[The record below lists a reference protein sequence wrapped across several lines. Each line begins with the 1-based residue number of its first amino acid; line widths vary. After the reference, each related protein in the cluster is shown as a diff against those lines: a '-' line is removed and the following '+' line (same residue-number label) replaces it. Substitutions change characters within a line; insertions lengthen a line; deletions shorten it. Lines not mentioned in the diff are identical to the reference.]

1 MNQTNDVY
9 VAESFD
15 DYLEHHGIKG
25 MHWGIRRTP
34 EQLGHRVSKA
44 RERFL
49 EYSEKAQ
56 AAGEA
61 GKKGKLNRYSK
72 KAEKTYK
79 QEIKLNKQ
87 LEKAL
92 RKQVENDNEIVRK
105 GDVDDVLKISDR
117 LSEDQINTAIRRIQ
131 NQNRLRGLK
140 EEDIAKVDK
149 LIGMGKRIA
158 DISSQAYNIANNV
171 RNFKNVMKD
180 VQKDAIKEEEEW
192 AKKQEIEKKEKRAK
206 ELDKIMRSGDMNK
219 IDKVKSELS
228 TTQMED
234 VYKRLYYNNK
244 QWVDEALETHDER
257 LMKTYSHLLGY
268 SPLFD
273 KKKHTAGKSDK
284 DDKD

>member
-1 MNQTNDVY
+1 MNQTNDEY
-9 VAESFD
+9 VAESFE
-15 DYLEHHGIKG
+15 DYLEHHGILG
-25 MHWGIRRTP
+25 MKWGVRRTP

-56 AAGEA
+56 TAGEA

-79 QEIKLNKQ
+79 QEVKLNKQ

-92 RKQVENDNEIVRK
+92 RKQVEKDNETVRK
-105 GDVDDVLKISDR
+105 GTVDDVIAISDR
-117 LSEDQINTAIRRIQ
+117 LNEEQMNIAIKRFQ
-131 NQNRLRGLK
+131 NQQRLSSFK
-140 EEDIAKVDK
+140 ESDAAKVDK
-149 LIGMGKRIA
+149 LIGLGKKIA
-158 DISSQAYNIANNV
+158 DFSSQAYNIANNV

-180 VQKDAIKEEEEW
+180 VQKDAIKEEEDLI
-192 AKKQEIEKKEKRAK
+192 AKREKDKKEKRDK

-219 IDKVKSELS
+219 IDKVKKELS
-228 TTQMED
+228 TTQLD
-234 VYKRLYYNNK
+234 DAWRRIYYNNK
-244 QWVDEALETHDER
+244 TWVDEALETHDDK
-257 LMKTYSHLLGY
+257 LMKQYAHLLPY

>member
-15 DYLEHHGIKG
+15 DYLEHHGILG
-25 MHWGIRRTP
+25 MKWGVRRTP

-56 AAGEA
+56 TAGEA
-61 GKKGKLNRYSK
+61 GKKGKLKRYSK

-79 QEIKLNKQ
+79 QEVKLNKQ

-92 RKQVENDNEIVRK
+92 KKQAEEDDEIVRK
-105 GDVDDVLKISDR
+105 GDVDEVLKISDR
-117 LSEDQINTAIRRIQ
+117 LSEDQINAAIRRIQ
-131 NQNRLRGLK
+131 NQNRLKGLK
-140 EEDIAKVDK
+140 EDNAAKVDK
-149 LIGMGKRIA
+149 LVGIGKRIA
-158 DISSQAYNIANNV
+158 DVSSHAYNIANNV

-180 VQKDAIKEEEEW
+180 VQKDAIKEEEELI
-192 AKKQEIEKKEKRAK
+192 AKRDKEKKEKRDK
-206 ELDKIMRSGDMNK
+206 ELDKILRSGNMNK

-228 TTQMED
+228 TTQLD
-234 VYKRLYYNNK
+234 DAWRRIYYNNK
-244 QWVDEALETHDER
+244 TWVDEALETHDDR
-257 LMKTYSHLLGY
+257 LMKTYAHLLPY

>member
-56 AAGEA
+56 TAGEA

-131 NQNRLRGLK
+131 NQNRLKGLK
-140 EEDIAKVDK
+140 EDDSAKIDK
-149 LIGMGKRIA
+149 LISFGKKA
-158 DISSQAYNIANNV
+158 AEVTSSVYNVANNI

-180 VQKDAIKEEEEW
+180 VQKDAIKEEENALNEQE
-192 AKKQEIEKKEKRAK
+192 KKKKEKRAK
-206 ELDKIMRSGDMNK
+206 ELDKIVRESDLNK
-219 IDKVKSELS
+219 VMKVRKELS
-228 TTQMED
+228 VDQIDD
-234 VYKRLYYNNK
+234 VYKRLYYANK
-244 QWVDEALETHDER
+244 EQVDKAALQDAPKEEKER
-257 LMKTYSHLLGY
+257 WSYLIGY
-268 SPLFD
+268 SNV
-273 KKKHTAGKSDK
+273 KKK
-284 DDKD
+284 

>member
-9 VAESFD
+9 VAETFD
-15 DYLEHHGIKG
+15 DYLEHHGILG
-25 MHWGIRRTP
+25 MKWGVRRTP
-34 EQLGHRVSKA
+34 EQLGHKVSKA

-61 GKKGKLNRYSK
+61 GKKGKLDRYSK

-79 QEIKLNKQ
+79 KEIKLNKQ

-92 RKQVENDNEIVRK
+92 RKQVEDDNEIVRK

-158 DISSQAYNIANNV
+158 DVSSQVYTIANNV

-192 AKKQEIEKKEKRAK
+192 AKKKETEKKEKRAK
-206 ELDKIMRSGDMNK
+206 ELDKIVRESNLNK
-219 IDKVKSELS
+219 VMKVKEELS
-228 TTQMED
+228 VDQIDD
-234 VYKRLYYNNK
+234 VYKRLYYANK
-244 QWVDEALETHDER
+244 ERVDKAALPSASKEEKER
-257 LMKTYSHLLGY
+257 WSYLIGY
-268 SPLFD
+268 SNI
-273 KKKHTAGKSDK
+273 KKK
-284 DDKD
+284 